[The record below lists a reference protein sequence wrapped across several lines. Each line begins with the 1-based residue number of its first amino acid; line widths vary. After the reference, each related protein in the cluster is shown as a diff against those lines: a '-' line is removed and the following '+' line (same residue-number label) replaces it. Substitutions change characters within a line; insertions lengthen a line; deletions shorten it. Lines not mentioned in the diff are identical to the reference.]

1 MNILSIDL
9 EEWFQLFTPPNE
21 AWEAYETRIYK
32 NTEVLLSMLEEA
44 DIRASFFVVGWVAK
58 KYPDLVREIANR
70 YEVGAHSMNHIRVG
84 ELGREGFRKDTEEA
98 IKTIE
103 DIIGEKVRMYRAPGF
118 SIDKNRLWAFD
129 IIMEN
134 GIEIDSSLV
143 VDKRKLGFESKKPFI
158 ISSNGME
165 IREMPIIPKR
175 LLGFSSIFS
184 GGGYFRFFPYSLIKK
199 WSKALDYNMHYIHP
213 RDLDCS
219 QPRLKDVSLLQR
231 FRSYYGLS
239 GAKTKLINL
248 INDFDLIDIAEA
260 ERRIDWTEVKRV
272 ELGVI
277 NTYNIV

>member
-84 ELGREGFRKDTEEA
+84 ELGREGFRKDIEEA

-118 SIDKNRLWAFD
+118 SIDKNMLWAFD

-143 VDKRKLGFESKKPFI
+143 INNRRIGFESKKPFI

-165 IREMPIIPKR
+165 LREMPIIPKR
-175 LLGFSSIFS
+175 LIGFSSIFS
-184 GGGYFRFFPYSLIKK
+184 GGGYFRFFPYNLIKK
-199 WSKALDYNMHYIHP
+199 WTKALDYNMHYIHP
-213 RDLDCS
+213 RDLDYS

-239 GAKTKLINL
+239 GAKTKLTNL